1 MLKPAIAGFKRQKT
15 SHLASAALNKQLKQQ
30 QCHDWLGTSVIANIY
45 AGTSCIVVNLLRPYL
60 QRVLI
65 VAAAALA
72 ASRSRY

>member
-1 MLKPAIAGFKRQKT
+1 
-15 SHLASAALNKQLKQQ
+15 LKQQ
-30 QCHDWLGTSVIANIY
+30 HCHDWLGTSVIANIY

>member
-1 MLKPAIAGFKRQKT
+1 MLKPAIAGFKCQKT
-15 SHLASAALNKQLKQQ
+15 SHLASATLNKQLKQQ
-30 QCHDWLGTSVIANIY
+30 HCHDWLGTSVIANIY